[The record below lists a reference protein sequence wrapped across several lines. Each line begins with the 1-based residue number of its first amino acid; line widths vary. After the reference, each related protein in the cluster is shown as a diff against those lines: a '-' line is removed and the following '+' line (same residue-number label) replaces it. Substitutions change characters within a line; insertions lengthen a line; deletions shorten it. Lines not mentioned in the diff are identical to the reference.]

1 MPVTNA
7 PTSPGAGV
15 ASSEPLHHTVVIFPP
30 LWGRPAPWGDAR
42 PCSLG
47 GWEREGGEG
56 EGGSG
61 SGVDKRWAV
70 ELDWSLRTDTAQA
83 TAAGATLGS
92 GATLRA
98 AGVTA
103 GARRLA

>member
-1 MPVTNA
+1 M
-7 PTSPGAGV
+7 
-15 ASSEPLHHTVVIFPP
+15 ASSEPLAHTVVIFPP
-30 LWGRPAPWGDAR
+30 LCGRPPPWGDAW

-47 GWEREGGEG
+47 GRAREGGEG

-61 SGVDKRWAV
+61 CGVDKRWAV